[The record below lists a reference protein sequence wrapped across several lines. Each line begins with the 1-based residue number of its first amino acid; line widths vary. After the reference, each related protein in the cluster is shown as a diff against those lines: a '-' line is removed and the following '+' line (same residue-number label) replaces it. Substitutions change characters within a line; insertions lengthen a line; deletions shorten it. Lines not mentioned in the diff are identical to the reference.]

1 MPAITL
7 DAIEA
12 KQTEL
17 SKLIAQFKDQATG
30 PVVHT
35 FAQVEIVLDPGEHYV
50 GPVLDADGNL
60 MHHLVLMAQRPTSE
74 LAWQAAT
81 DWADSIGGTLP
92 TRQEQALLFANC
104 KPHLKPEWH
113 WSSETHEDDASCA
126 WGCGFNYGTQ
136 YLTRKSYEGSAVAV
150 RLIPLT
156 A

>member
-35 FAQVEIVLDPGEHYV
+35 FVQVEIVLDPGEHYA
-50 GPVLDADGNL
+50 GPVLDENGVV
-60 MHHLVLMAQRPTSE
+60 MHHLVLMAQRPTGK

-81 DWADSIGGTLP
+81 DWADSIGGNLP

-104 KPHLKPEWH
+104 KTHVKPDWH
-113 WSSETHEDDASCA
+113 WSSEIHEDDASFA
-126 WGCGFNYGTQ
+126 WYCYFGNGDQ
-136 YLTRKSYEGSAVAV
+136 DRDRKSYGGTAVAV
-150 RLIPLT
+150 RRIHVT
-156 A
+156 T

>member
-60 MHHLVLMAQRPTSE
+60 MHHLVLMAQRPTSK

-104 KPHLKPEWH
+104 KPHLKPGWH
-113 WSSETHEDDASCA
+113 WSSETHKDDASYA
-126 WGCGFNYGTQ
+126 WHCNFDGGIQYGH
-136 YLTRKSYEGSAVAV
+136 LKSYEGSADAV
-150 RLIPLT
+150 RRIHVT

>member
-35 FAQVEIVLDPGEHYV
+35 YVQVEIVLDPGEHYA
-50 GPVLDADGNL
+50 GPVLDENGAL
-60 MHHLVLMAQRPTSE
+60 MHHLVLMAQHPTGK

-104 KPHLKPEWH
+104 KTHVKPEWH
-113 WSSETHEDDASCA
+113 WSSQTHEDDASFA
-126 WGCGFNYGTQ
+126 WSCVFDDGGQ
-136 YLTRKSYEGSAVAV
+136 DDSHKSYEFSAVAV
-150 RLIPLT
+150 RRV
-156 A
+156 

>member
-60 MHHLVLMAQRPTSE
+60 MHHLVLMAQRPTSK

-104 KPHLKPEWH
+104 KTHVRPEWH
-113 WSSETHEDDASCA
+113 WSSQTHEDDASFA
-126 WGCGFNYGTQ
+126 WICYVITGSQDY
-136 YLTRKSYEGSAVAV
+136 YLKSYEGGAVAV
-150 RLIPLT
+150 RQIPLT